1 MQRDSLVAQW
11 ERICLQCRRHEF
23 SPWVG
28 KMPWRRKWQPTPYSH
43 LENPTNREAWR
54 AAVYGVAR
62 ESDLATEQLNNS
74 IEYRTGTT
82 PWHHQVKY
90 PEDYGSVC
98 TPQYERSNV
107 WKDPESPVSLLP
119 SLPPLPLAGMSPLH
133 ISTARPP
140 FSFRFTHPAPAPAC
154 FNLVSTCWPLLAG
167 VGGEAQIACSSHFP
181 FHPILSA
188 LQASTQSPRSFI
200 CVIVTAILQLIN
212 PLVIQVQPCF
222 RSDPHK
228 SSWAE
233 MLVQKRYPFRA
244 SSF

>member
-28 KMPWRRKWQPTPYSH
+28 KIPWRRKWQPTPVFSPGESH
-43 LENPTNREAWR
+43 EQRSLAGCSLWGRMR
-54 AAVYGVAR
+54 VR
-62 ESDLATEQLNNS
+62 LSDWVTEQQ
-74 IEYRTGTT
+74 YRIQNRDNAMR
-82 PWHHQVKY
+82 HQMKY
-90 PEDYGSVC
+90 HEDYGSVC
-98 TPQYERSNV
+98 SLQYERSNV
-107 WKDPESPVSLLP
+107 WKDPESPVFLLP
-119 SLPPLPLAGMSPLH
+119 SLPPLLLAGMSPLH
-133 ISTARPP
+133 ISTASPP
-140 FSFRFTHPAPAPAC
+140 FSFRFTHPALALAC
-154 FNLVSTCWPLLAG
+154 FDLVSTRWPLLAG
-167 VGGEAQIACSSHFP
+167 VGGEAQIACTSHFP

-200 CVIVTAILQLIN
+200 CVIVTTILQLIN

-228 SSWAE
+228 SWWAE